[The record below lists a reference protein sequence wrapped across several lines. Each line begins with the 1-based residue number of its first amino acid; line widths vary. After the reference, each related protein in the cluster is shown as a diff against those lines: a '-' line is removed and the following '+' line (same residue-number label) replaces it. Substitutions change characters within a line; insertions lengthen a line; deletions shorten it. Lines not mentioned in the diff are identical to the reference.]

1 MNKLRL
7 QLKKLIKHINIFLIL
22 TNQQVSQRYSH
33 ALQIIWQLYTITINE
48 SWYKKFSEQVNAK
61 LCNVK

>member
-22 TNQQVSQRYSH
+22 TNQQLAKDTRMPCKLFDNCIQ
-33 ALQIIWQLYTITINE
+33 LQLMNFGIKN
-48 SWYKKFSEQVNAK
+48 FVNK
-61 LCNVK
+61 